1 MRQILAVVMAVLCSA
16 PAAIAQ
22 EIPAKLSLADALR
35 LAVDRN
41 SVLVAASAEV
51 DVARADRLGAGRY
64 PNPAFTFESEG
75 QSPFRTGRPGDGHEY
90 VFRLD
95 QEIETP
101 GRRNLRLAAAGLRT
115 EAAQGQFQNQRRRL
129 ELDVRRVYFQAA
141 LAKADREVAKTAL
154 EEIDRVITLNR
165 ARFEQGEISGSE
177 LRRVQVE
184 RLRFQDDVFAAE
196 LALRN
201 ARAALLALLNAPDMG
216 QPVDPVDSLAVAPE
230 GVAAL
235 GLAAP
240 PMQVGPLGA
249 SALAAR
255 PDLLAARSEVRRA
268 ETTTR
273 LQRALRRPLPTIGAG
288 YKENAGNKA
297 FVFGVTVPLPVFNQ
311 NQGGVARAL
320 AEQRVA
326 SSRATAVERQV
337 GLEVQQAVNAVEI
350 NRERVAYIE
359 REFLKN
365 AREARDIIL
374 ASYRLGSA
382 NLIDLLDAQRAFR
395 DTLRTYNRALYEQRV
410 SLIELGAAIGDTGG
424 AK

>member
-16 PAAIAQ
+16 SAAIAQ
-22 EIPAKLSLADALR
+22 AIPTKLSLADALR
-35 LAVDRN
+35 LAVERN
-41 SVLVAASAEV
+41 PVLVAASAEV

-64 PNPAFTFESEG
+64 PNPALTFESEG
-75 QSPFRTGRPGDGHEY
+75 QSPFRTGRLGDGHEY

-95 QEIETP
+95 QELDTP
-101 GRRNLRLAAAGLRT
+101 GRRSLRLAAADLRT

-129 ELDVRRVYFQAA
+129 ELEVRRVYFQAA
-141 LAKADREVAKTAL
+141 LAKADREVSATAL
-154 EEIDRVITLNR
+154 GEIDRVITLNR

-201 ARAALLALLNAPDMG
+201 ARAALLALLNAPNMG
-216 QPVDPVDSLAVAPE
+216 QPVDPVDSLAIAPE
-230 GVAAL
+230 GAAAL
-235 GLAAP
+235 SLAAP
-240 PMQVGPLGA
+240 VQVGVLGA

-288 YKENAGNKA
+288 YKENAGSKA
-297 FVFGVTVPLPVFNQ
+297 FVFGVTVPLPIFNQ
-311 NQGGVARAL
+311 NQGGFARAL
-320 AEQRVA
+320 AEQRLA

-337 GLEVQQAVNAVEI
+337 GLEVQQAVNAVEV

-359 REFLKN
+359 GEFLKN

-410 SLIELGAAIGDTGG
+410 SLIELGAAVGDPGG

>member
-1 MRQILAVVMAVLCSA
+1 MRRIMSAAIAVLCSA
-16 PAAIAQ
+16 SPGVAQ
-22 EIPAKLSLADALR
+22 DIPNKLGLADALR
-35 LAVDRN
+35 LAIERN
-41 SVLVAASAEV
+41 PMLAAAAAEV
-51 DVARADRLGAGRY
+51 DVARADQLGAGRY

-95 QEIETP
+95 QEIDTP
-101 GRRNLRLAAAGLRT
+101 GRRSLRITAADLRT
-115 EAAQGQFQNQRRRL
+115 EATQSQLLNQRRRL
-129 ELDVRRVYFQAA
+129 DLEVRRVYFQAA
-141 LAKADREVAKTAL
+141 LAKADREVSATAL

-201 ARAALLALLNAPDMG
+201 ARAALLALLNAPDMS
-216 QPVDPVDSLAVAPE
+216 QPVEPVDSLAVAPE
-230 GVAAL
+230 GTAPGAAL
-235 GLAAP
+235 P
-240 PMQVGPLGA
+240 PLQVATLGA

-255 PDLLAARSEVRRA
+255 PDLLAARTEVRRA
-268 ETTTR
+268 ETATR
-273 LQRALRRPLPTIGAG
+273 LQRALRRPLPTFGAG
-288 YKENAGNKA
+288 YKEDAGIKA

-311 NQGGVARAL
+311 NQGGFARAL

-326 SSRATAVERQV
+326 SSRAASVERQV
-337 GLEVQQAVNAVEI
+337 GLEVQQAVNAVEV

-410 SLIELGAAIGDTGG
+410 SLIELGAAVGDPGG
-424 AK
+424 AQ